1 MTQKQLSEWCG
12 DSSNCYYYLFGDQL
26 YNTGPCPFMCEELSI
41 DVENSDVFEDVT
53 KEAKKLHPQ
62 LAYEV
67 EHNDCRLFKIHGHG
81 TDIIICYF
89 R

>member
-1 MTQKQLSEWCG
+1 
-12 DSSNCYYYLFGDQL
+12 
-26 YNTGPCPFMCEELSI
+26 MCEELRI